1 MKGWR
6 EQTNYNNYQCRQAKF
21 EWLPDKVVF
30 KPWLAAIIC
39 VISIDAALLWDNLF
53 TVDDRYYKCY
63 SDLHHV
69 IHLFCHRKFVY
80 LGLETGLNYFI
91 ILMGDVFNMV
101 TN

>member
-53 TVDDRYYKCY
+53 TVDDRYYMLLRPSSRHSLVLSSEIC
-63 SDLHHV
+63 
-69 IHLFCHRKFVY
+69 LFGPRN
-80 LGLETGLNYFI
+80 GA
-91 ILMGDVFNMV
+91 
-101 TN
+101 